1 MWFSHA
7 SAALVVVAVVA
18 VSCSSGD
25 DGAGDE
31 LTLEEY
37 TAAMSAIAH
46 QVPGEGAT
54 PEQAPSGA
62 YLLNGELVFATEL
75 FTTVQT
81 KLESW
86 EDIEPPAGIA
96 DLHVALVTAVDDV
109 QGRVGTYLQ
118 ESALGGEDFEFASIG
133 RHEEISRSLDAA
145 HQACAE
151 LTAGLIEQL
160 PDASTKVQATLIDCE
175 V

>member
-1 MWFSHA
+1 MSE
-7 SAALVVVAVVA
+7 V
-18 VSCSSGD
+18 
-25 DGAGDE
+25 
-31 LTLEEY
+31 LTLEDY
-37 TAAMSAIAH
+37 TAAMSAIAQH
-46 QVPGEGAT
+46 MPEEGT
-54 PEQAPSGA
+54 NPEQPPLEA

-75 FTTVQT
+75 FTAVQS
-81 KLESW
+81 KLDSW
-86 EDIEPPAGIA
+86 QDLQPPQGIA
-96 DLHVALVTAVDDV
+96 GLHVALVAAVDDV

-118 ESALGGEDFEFASIG
+118 ESAMGGEDFEFASIG

-160 PDASTKVQATLIDCE
+160 SDASSKVQATLIDCE

>member
-25 DGAGDE
+25 DGASEE
-31 LTLEEY
+31 LTLKEY

-46 QVPGEGAT
+46 HIPGEATT
-54 PEQAPSGA
+54 PEQAPVRA

-75 FTTVQT
+75 FTTVQGE
-81 KLESW
+81 LESW
-86 EDIEPPAGIA
+86 EDLKPPAGIA

-118 ESALGGEDFEFASIG
+118 ESALAGEDFEFASIG
-133 RHEEISRSLDAA
+133 RHEESSRSLDAA

-160 PDASTKVQATLIDCE
+160 PDASSKVQATLIDCE